1 MDHSVLMYPIHP
13 NSDTFDKLVIMG
25 GRDLQQYFE
34 DAFMLELTDDL
45 SAVHW
50 NDTVQAPNL
59 DSMICNNCCDAIEA
73 VPYHKVFSFGGKKG
87 AMDYMNSINILDA
100 GTQEWFTPNIVPH
113 PNPELATTPPQ
124 AREDAAWVYDN
135 RRSAIVMFGGWSSR
149 WLADTWRLH
158 ASAVIGP
165 PYACTGVSP
174 EIGPVFGSTEIEIS
188 GLRFREGAIQ
198 VKFSAGK
205 NEAVSEGVFV
215 NNTTIKVGT
224 PNFETFGPQ
233 QVNIYVQIS
242 GEGWTVQKQTFTYF
256 ANTAGRNCLAYG
268 PGVLASGIAGIEM
281 PFLIQVWSCL
291 CRSVYRAR
299 VACEDDAPSINAAS
313 WGTLCGSQGLCCRR
327 ATQPMISASLAATAF
342 PCPLSSTT
350 AKMWLGGAASLI
362 LEMAN
367 TLESTLFQCQANT
380 W

>member
-13 NSDTFDKLVIMG
+13 NSDSFDKLVIMG

-45 SAVHW
+45 SSVHW
-50 NDTVQAPNL
+50 NDTVQAPTL
-59 DSMICNNCCDAIEA
+59 DYMVCNNCCSAIEA
-73 VPYHKVFSFGGKKG
+73 VPYHKVFTFGGKKG
-87 AMDYMNSINILDA
+87 AMDYMNTIDILDA

-113 PNPELATTPPQ
+113 PRAELASGPPQ

-149 WLADTWRLH
+149 WLSDTWRLH

-198 VKFSAGK
+198 VKFSVGK
-205 NEAVSEGVFV
+205 NEAISEGVFV
-215 NNTTIKVGT
+215 NNTTIRVAT

-233 QVNIYVQIS
+233 QVNVNVQIS
-242 GEGWTVQKQTFTYF
+242 GEGWTVQKQSFTYF

-268 PGVLASGIAGIEM
+268 PGVLANGVAGIDM
-281 PFLIQVWSCL
+281 PFVIQVWTANHTRPDPQCMTVGRQRDAQLRSQFTDKFEL
-291 CRSVYRAR
+291 KACRR
-299 VACEDDAPSINAAS
+299 VTQPTTSAFLVATASLFQLSWLTVLMLLAVALLSTWRMASTQAPS
-313 WGTLCGSQGLCCRR
+313 RY
-327 ATQPMISASLAATAF
+327 
-342 PCPLSSTT
+342 
-350 AKMWLGGAASLI
+350 
-362 LEMAN
+362 
-367 TLESTLFQCQANT
+367 QCQVSIS
-380 W
+380 